1 MAVWE
6 EPARGGYPDPSLLA
20 LPGLERMRAGAQGH
34 MPPPPMAHLLG
45 TQLYGLEPGTARV
58 TMPATGWLL
67 SPQGRIPVGVLAMP
81 ADIVFGCAL
90 ATVLGPG
97 DGFTTAELSLNRLH
111 TPEVGGQL
119 VACGRL
125 LFFEPPLALTEASIT
140 DSAGRLVAH
149 GTSRLTVFPAAEPLP
164 PPPNALPVI
173 EPVTYPTADPWQ
185 RPPEGEVLDDAVW
198 QEMTGLEVLTA
209 QVEDRLPLSPI
220 SHLTGL
226 RPTDVGEGTATAVLP
241 CTEWLNTPGGN
252 VQGGATAMLADA
264 AMQMAIQ
271 TTSGRGDRFL
281 PLDYKVNYLR
291 PVFSDKRDLTARGQV
306 VHRGRQIVI
315 ANAEIVNADNKRVAL
330 ATGSG
335 RYLPATA

>member
-1 MAVWE
+1 
-6 EPARGGYPDPSLLA
+6 
-20 LPGLERMRAGAQGH
+20 
-34 MPPPPMAHLLG
+34 MAHLLG
-45 TQLYGLEPGTARV
+45 TRLHDLDYGRVRV

-81 ADIVFGCAL
+81 ADIAFGCAL
-90 ATVLGPG
+90 GTALGPAE
-97 DGFTTAELSLNRLH
+97 GFTTAELSLHRLH
-111 TPEVGGQL
+111 TPEVGGELQ
-119 VACGRL
+119 AFGRL
-125 LFFEPPLALTEASIT
+125 VFLEPPMALTEVSVT
-140 DSAGRLVAH
+140 DGAGRLIAH
-149 GTSRLTVFPAAEPLP
+149 GTSRLTVFPPIDPLP
-164 PPPNALPVI
+164 PRPEVLPTV
-173 EPVTYPTADPWQ
+173 EPVTYPTPDPWE
-185 RPPEGEVLDDAVW
+185 RLPEGELLDDSVW
-198 QEMTGLEVLTA
+198 QEMTGLDVLTA
-209 QVEDRLPLSPI
+209 QVEGRLPLSPI

-226 RPTDVGEGTATAVLP
+226 RPTEAGDGTATAVLP

-291 PVFSDKRDLTARGQV
+291 PVFSDKRDLTARGEV

-315 ANAEIVNADNKRVAL
+315 ATAEIVNADDKRVAL

-335 RYLPATA
+335 RYLT